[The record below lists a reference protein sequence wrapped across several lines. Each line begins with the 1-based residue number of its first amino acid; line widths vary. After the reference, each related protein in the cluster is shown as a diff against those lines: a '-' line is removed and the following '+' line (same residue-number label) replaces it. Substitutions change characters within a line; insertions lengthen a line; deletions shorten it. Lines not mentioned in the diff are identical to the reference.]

1 MDHFVTPAIRS
12 TLGICRWR
20 WESAF
25 SPVDLVLH
33 FWSRRTGFLF
43 IGLFFAKKK
52 RFGKARENR
61 IAPIS
66 RRCRASG
73 RRFGREFLQ
82 LVANPN
88 GDKRSR
94 EKVLSGSSGWPN
106 YRSQSHWTR
115 ALLAPHFFCP

>member
-25 SPVDLVLH
+25 SPVDLVLY

-61 IAPIS
+61 IEPIS

-73 RRFGREFLQ
+73 RRFGCEFLQ
-82 LVANPN
+82 SVAGRN
-88 GDKRSR
+88 GGKRSPG
-94 EKVLSGSSGWPN
+94 KVLSVSSGWP
-106 YRSQSHWTR
+106 YYSSQSH
-115 ALLAPHFFCP
+115 

>member
-25 SPVDLVLH
+25 LPVDLVLY

-52 RFGKARENR
+52 RCSKATENR
-61 IAPIS
+61 IAPIT
-66 RRCRASG
+66 RPCHASG

-82 LVANPN
+82 PVANRD
-88 GDKRSR
+88 GDKRSQ

-106 YRSQSHWTR
+106 YRSQSH
-115 ALLAPHFFCP
+115 